1 MENFSTL
8 LKIERVKRNWS
19 QEMLGAKL
27 KVSKKAVSNWE
38 SGSEP
43 NDIRKRQIENAMS
56 LPIGFFNSNF
66 QELPQNSL
74 SIVGYATAG
83 LLEEQ
88 IQQDLGYVEV
98 PKKFANPQRYMAVK
112 VTGDSMN
119 RVFEDE
125 TVTIFDKTVQNFQN
139 KIILVEINNQTTIKR
154 FNDYGNVIVLSPE
167 SYNPNHQNITIKK
180 EDIESLKIYGKLVYY
195 CKEMP

>member
-56 LPIGFFNSNF
+56 LPIGFFQF
-66 QELPQNSL
+66 
-74 SIVGYATAG
+74 
-83 LLEEQ
+83 
-88 IQQDLGYVEV
+88 
-98 PKKFANPQRYMAVK
+98 
-112 VTGDSMN
+112 
-119 RVFEDE
+119 
-125 TVTIFDKTVQNFQN
+125 
-139 KIILVEINNQTTIKR
+139 
-154 FNDYGNVIVLSPE
+154 
-167 SYNPNHQNITIKK
+167 
-180 EDIESLKIYGKLVYY
+180 
-195 CKEMP
+195 